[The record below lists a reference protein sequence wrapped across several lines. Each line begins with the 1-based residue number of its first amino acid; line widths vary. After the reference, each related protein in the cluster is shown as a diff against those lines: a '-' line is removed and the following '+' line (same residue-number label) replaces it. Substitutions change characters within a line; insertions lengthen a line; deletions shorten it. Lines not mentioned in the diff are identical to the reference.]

1 MASPSFETT
10 DIALVAEN
18 SVPLYVPPPL
28 SQDDQFVEDLIAR
41 GPLSPR
47 TAQAALKNHG
57 PGLSPE
63 VALNLA
69 KKVAQMALNKAHN
82 TELRLNRMARSNQQA
97 LVAQQVA
104 LASADAALEAMRA
117 RLAELEGNNNDDHV
131 EQECPDGFEENAG
144 RVPDFFVKVDGVNL
158 QARYVRR
165 LPGTGLVQG
174 TLGGPNDRIHLH
186 ELYAQPSIAR
196 KTTPDIVPTWFLQAI
211 AANATLYAHV
221 IDEIRKYGNWGLEA
235 EVERYHNND
244 TRLVELQAE
253 MREIQAEIDSCT
265 IQKHACHYRL
275 ARADVGER
283 FASLQATGAA
293 YQSGEYECTAYPR
306 NRKFGR
312 GRPTA

>member
-1 MASPSFETT
+1 MASSPIETS

-18 SVPLYVPPPL
+18 SIPLFVPPPL
-28 SQDDQFVEDLIAR
+28 SEDDQYVEDLIAR

-47 TAQAALKNHG
+47 TAQAALENHG
-57 PGLSPE
+57 AGLSQE
-63 VALNLA
+63 VALSLA
-69 KKVAQMALNKAHN
+69 KKIAQMALDKAHN
-82 TELRLNRMARSNQQA
+82 TELRLQRMHRNNQQA
-97 LVAQQVA
+97 LAAQQVA
-104 LASADAALEAMRA
+104 LASADTSLEAMRA
-117 RLAELEGNNNDDHV
+117 RLAELEQDGDDDHV
-131 EQECPDGFEENAG
+131 EQECPDGFKENAG

-174 TLGGPNDRIHLH
+174 TLGGANDRIHLH

-196 KTTPDIVPTWFLQAI
+196 ETTPDIVPTWFLQAI
-211 AANATLYAHV
+211 AANATPYAHI
-221 IDEIRKYGNWGLEA
+221 IDEIRKYGDWGLEA

-244 TRLVELQAE
+244 TRLVELQAKK
-253 MREIQAEIDSCT
+253 REIQAEIDSCT
-265 IQKHACHYRL
+265 IQKHACHYCL

-293 YQSGEYECTAYPR
+293 YQSGEYECTAYLR

>member
-1 MASPSFETT
+1 MASPSIETS

-18 SVPLYVPPPL
+18 SIPLYVPPPL
-28 SQDDQFVEDLIAR
+28 SQDDQFIKDLIAR

-47 TAQAALKNHG
+47 TAQAALENHG
-57 PGLSPE
+57 PGLSLE

-69 KKVAQMALNKAHN
+69 KKVAQMALDKAHN
-82 TELRLNRMARSNQQA
+82 TELRLRHMERNNQQA
-97 LVAQQVA
+97 LAAQQVA
-104 LASADAALEAMRA
+104 LASADTTLEAMRA
-117 RLAELEGNNNDDHV
+117 RLAELEDDGNNNAV
-131 EQECPDGFEENAG
+131 KQECPDGFEENAG
-144 RVPDFFVKVDGVNL
+144 CVPDFFVKVDGVNL
-158 QARYVRR
+158 QARYVRC

-196 KTTPDIVPTWFLQAI
+196 ETTPDIVPTWFLQAI
-211 AANATLYAHV
+211 AANTTPYAHV
-221 IDEIRKYGNWGLEA
+221 IDEIRKYGDWGLEA
-235 EVERYHNND
+235 EVEHYHNND
-244 TRLVELQAE
+244 TRLIELQAK

-265 IQKHACHYRL
+265 IQKHACHYCL
-275 ARADVGER
+275 ARANVGER

>member
-1 MASPSFETT
+1 MASPNFKNS

-18 SVPLYVPPPL
+18 SIPLYVPPPL
-28 SQDDQFVEDLIAR
+28 SPDDQFVEDLITC

-47 TAQAALKNHG
+47 TAQAALENHG
-57 PGLSPE
+57 SGLSPE

-69 KKVAQMALNKAHN
+69 KKVAQMALDKAHN
-82 TELRLNRMARSNQQA
+82 TKLRLSRMERNNKQA
-97 LVAQQVA
+97 LTAQQVA
-104 LASADAALEAMRA
+104 LASADTALETMRA
-117 RLAELEGNNNDDHV
+117 RLAELEGDGDEDHV

-158 QARYVRR
+158 QARYVCR
-165 LPGTGLVQG
+165 LPGTGLIQG
-174 TLGGPNDRIHLH
+174 TLGGPNDHIHLH

-196 KTTPDIVPTWFLQAI
+196 ETTPDIVPAWFLQAI
-211 AANATLYAHV
+211 AANATPYAHV
-221 IDEIRKYGNWGLEA
+221 IEEIRKYGDWGLEA

-244 TRLVELQAE
+244 MCLVKLQAE

-283 FASLQATGAA
+283 FTSLQAMGAA
-293 YQSGEYECTAYPR
+293 YQAGEYECTAYPR

>member
-1 MASPSFETT
+1 MASPSIETS
-10 DIALVAEN
+10 DIALVVEN
-18 SVPLYVPPPL
+18 SIPLYVPPPL
-28 SQDDQFVEDLIAR
+28 SQDDQFIEDLIAC

-47 TAQAALKNHG
+47 TAQAALENHG

-69 KKVAQMALNKAHN
+69 KKVAQMALDKAHN
-82 TELRLNRMARSNQQA
+82 TELRLRRMERNNQQA
-97 LVAQQVA
+97 LAAQQVA
-104 LASADAALEAMRA
+104 LASANAALEAMRA
-117 RLAELEGNNNDDHV
+117 RLAELEHDNNEDHV
-131 EQECPDGFEENAG
+131 KQECPDGFEENAG

-165 LPGTGLVQG
+165 LLGTGLVQG

-186 ELYAQPSIAR
+186 ELYAQPSIAHE
-196 KTTPDIVPTWFLQAI
+196 TTPDIVPTWFLQAI
-211 AANATLYAHV
+211 AANTTPYAHV
-221 IDEIRKYGNWGLEA
+221 INEICKYGDWGLEA

-244 TRLVELQAE
+244 THLVELQAE

-275 ARADVGER
+275 ACADVGER
-283 FASLQATGAA
+283 FASLQAMGAA
-293 YQSGEYECTAYPR
+293 YQSGEYECTTYPH

>member
-1 MASPSFETT
+1 MASSHIETS

-18 SVPLYVPPPL
+18 SIPLYVPPPL

-47 TAQAALKNHG
+47 TAQAALENHG

-63 VALNLA
+63 VALSLA
-69 KKVAQMALNKAHN
+69 KKVAQMALDKAHN
-82 TELRLNRMARSNQQA
+82 AELRLSRMQRNNQQA
-97 LVAQQVA
+97 LAAQQVA

-117 RLAELEGNNNDDHV
+117 RLAELEGNDDEDHV

-196 KTTPDIVPTWFLQAI
+196 ETTPDIVPTWFLQAI
-211 AANATLYAHV
+211 AANATPYAHV
-221 IDEIRKYGNWGLEA
+221 IDEIRKYGDWGLEA
-235 EVERYHNND
+235 EVKRYHNND

-253 MREIQAEIDSCT
+253 MHEIQAEIDSCT
-265 IQKHACHYRL
+265 I
-275 ARADVGER
+275 
-283 FASLQATGAA
+283 
-293 YQSGEYECTAYPR
+293 
-306 NRKFGR
+306 
-312 GRPTA
+312 